1 MKRYLLM
8 PRFAILDARV
18 WRGIPN
24 LSAAPD
30 GPESRPRHSARAV
43 SIISFSWSSRRRS
56 SFLTDWTVEGGSHDD
71 TFVSHV
77 SSTDKV
83 ASSHNTTALSII
95 FCSSRILPGHLY
107 PRNNVRVF
115 LSM

>member
-8 PRFAILDARV
+8 PRFAILEARV
-18 WRGIPN
+18 WRGMPN

-56 SFLTDWTVEGGSHDD
+56 SFWTDGAVEGGSHDD

-77 SSTDKV
+77 SSIDKV
-83 ASSHNTTALSII
+83 ASSHNTTARSIV

-107 PRNNVRVF
+107 SLNSVRF
-115 LSM
+115 LLSM

>member
-1 MKRYLLM
+1 MKRYLSM
-8 PRFAILDARV
+8 PRFVILDARV
-18 WRGIPN
+18 CRGIPN
-24 LSAAPD
+24 LPAAPD
-30 GPESRPRHSARAV
+30 GPESRPQHSARAV

-56 SFLTDWTVEGGSHDD
+56 SFWTDGAVEGSSHDD

-107 PRNNVRVF
+107 SPNNVRGF